1 MRYAERVRRAISD
14 DVAAH
19 GDIVR
24 ERHRLTIATEERRE
38 LDTLKAWPVLEQAGF
53 GDAELAE
60 CVEISVSRAE
70 RVAAKKAGR
79 GHGAGAVRE
88 LNEKL
93 TAADAVHTREI
104 KKLAQRRA

>member
-1 MRYAERVRRAISD
+1 MRRKKKD

-19 GDIVR
+19 GDIVANGV
-24 ERHRLTIATEERRE
+24 RLTIATEERRE
-38 LDTLKAWPVLEQAGF
+38 VDTLKAWPVLEAAGF
-53 GDAELAE
+53 GDQEFAA
-60 CVEISVSRAE
+60 CVEIHVSDAE
-70 RVAAKKAGR
+70 RLVAKRAGR
-79 GHGAGAVRE
+79 GHGAGAVRD